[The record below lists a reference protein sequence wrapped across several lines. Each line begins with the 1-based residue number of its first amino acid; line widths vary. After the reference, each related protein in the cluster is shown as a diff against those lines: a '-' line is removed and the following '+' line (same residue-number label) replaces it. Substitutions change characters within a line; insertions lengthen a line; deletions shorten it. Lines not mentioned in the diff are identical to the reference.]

1 MKYIVIFLLCAFIY
15 TQAQPDISGM
25 VRNYTALRLQDDPE
39 FAMLQNTFRLDFEKK
54 SGKGAFVTN
63 LYAYQYGT
71 DVVPEIRIK
80 QLFADVYF
88 NSLDF
93 RLGRQQIIWGKAD
106 GVFITDVVSPKD
118 LREFLLPDFTEIREG
133 IDALNTSVYAGN
145 HTFSLVLSPA
155 FRPTTQPEDGS
166 IWKPEM
172 DLPVNTVRID
182 TTRQDVPLKLS
193 NSEAFFRWSAM
204 LSAVDF
210 EIVGAWM
217 WDDEPALHLN
227 KLGHPTS
234 SGFVLDSL
242 VISPEYH
249 RLAMGG
255 GAFSTTLKGLVLKG
269 ETGYYYGKM
278 FRTSDP
284 NYSDGIVE
292 GNYFHYMAGVSYT
305 LAGIDLHGQF
315 IQKIILDHDEF
326 FLDEQYQNMITV
338 LIHKSVLRETLH
350 LDLFSYIGLND
361 ADALIR
367 PTVAYDISDGLKAT
381 LGANIFLGDSGY
393 FGQFDDNDM
402 VYVKLSYSF

>member
-1 MKYIVIFLLCAFIY
+1 
-15 TQAQPDISGM
+15 
-25 VRNYTALRLQDDPE
+25 
-39 FAMLQNTFRLDFEKK
+39 
-54 SGKGAFVTN
+54 
-63 LYAYQYGT
+63 
-71 DVVPEIRIK
+71 
-80 QLFADVYF
+80 
-88 NSLDF
+88 
-93 RLGRQQIIWGKAD
+93 
-106 GVFITDVVSPKD
+106 
-118 LREFLLPDFTEIREG
+118 
-133 IDALNTSVYAGN
+133 
-145 HTFSLVLSPA
+145 
-155 FRPTTQPEDGS
+155 
-166 IWKPEM
+166 
-172 DLPVNTVRID
+172 
-182 TTRQDVPLKLS
+182 
-193 NSEAFFRWSAM
+193 
-204 LSAVDF
+204 
-210 EIVGAWM
+210 
-217 WDDEPALHLN
+217 
-227 KLGHPTS
+227 
-234 SGFVLDSL
+234 
-242 VISPEYH
+242 
-249 RLAMGG
+249 MGG

-381 LGANIFLGDSGY
+381 LGANIFLGDRGY